1 MDFTKRMST
10 NDLYSLAKKLNIHNF
25 IVCRKSELP
34 KILNNQF
41 IKNIIINLDD
51 IGNGSHWVACN
62 TTKKMYFDSY
72 AQQPPTT
79 IPNNYRLASTKKE
92 LQSIDST
99 ICGSLCCLWLYYI
112 NHKSNDQYYDK
123 FKDVYL

>member
-1 MDFTKRMST
+1 MDFSKRMST
-10 NDLYSLAKKLNIHNF
+10 NDLYSLAKKLNISNF
-25 IVCRKSELP
+25 IVCRKFELP
-34 KILNNQF
+34 RILKNKS

-51 IGNGSHWVACN
+51 IGNGSHWVAAN

-72 AQQPPTT
+72 AQDKPTT

-99 ICGSLCCLWLYYI
+99 DCGGLCCLWLYYI
-112 NHKSNDQYYDK
+112 NYKSNDQYYDK